1 MMAVQYVRYPG
12 SQVHVMM
19 VSQELARWNVGHPCV
34 FDRKEPPKLA
44 SRRQVQLPRTDV
56 RAKLLQGNVPTLPES
71 VEEGLACW
79 SYDSLV

>member
-1 MMAVQYVRYPG
+1 
-12 SQVHVMM
+12 MM

-56 RAKLLQGNVPTLPES
+56 RAKLLQGNVPQ
-71 VEEGLACW
+71 VCR
-79 SYDSLV
+79 